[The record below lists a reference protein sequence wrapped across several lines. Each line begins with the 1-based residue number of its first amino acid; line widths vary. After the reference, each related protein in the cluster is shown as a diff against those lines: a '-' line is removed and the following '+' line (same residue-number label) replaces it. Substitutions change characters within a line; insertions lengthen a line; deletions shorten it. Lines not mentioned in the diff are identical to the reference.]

1 MRSNPG
7 RAVSAGSTGGLGLG
21 GVLTVIFVVL
31 KLLGL
36 IKWSWLWV
44 LSPMWISV
52 GLGVLTGG
60 ILLLVLYIQQ
70 KRC

>member
-7 RAVSAGSTGGLGLG
+7 RAVSVGSTGGLGLG

-52 GLGVLTGG
+52 GLGVLIGG